1 MGITYCNSNS
11 ILIHERTPYISSFGR
26 FGKFAA
32 GRSTEW
38 GGGTKLKYKIYK
50 AVTKGGVEMSTSL
63 IKVMAV
69 VKKWR
74 PVKTRSFWL
83 CVIQFFGHVMT
94 FFAYPLVNIHK
105 SYLKMVIYSG
115 FTH

>member
-1 MGITYCNSNS
+1 MILLNLMGITYCNSNS
-11 ILIHERTPYISSFGR
+11 ILIHERTPYMSSFGR

-69 VKKWR
+69 VKNEDQSKPAVFGYVWSSSL
-74 PVKTRSFWL
+74 VMSWL
-83 CVIQFFGHVMT
+83 FSHT
-94 FFAYPLVNIHK
+94 LW
-105 SYLKMVIYSG
+105 
-115 FTH
+115 

>member
-1 MGITYCNSNS
+1 MILLNLMGITYCNSNS

-69 VKKWR
+69 VKNEDQSK
-74 PVKTRSFWL
+74 PAV
-83 CVIQFFGHVMT
+83 FGYV
-94 FFAYPLVNIHK
+94 
-105 SYLKMVIYSG
+105 
-115 FTH
+115 